1 MAGTTTYDVSRLT
14 VLWGSRYIT
23 GFADDS
29 ELKITPNGDAVT
41 PKTGIQG
48 DTVYSV
54 NPDRSATLTFS
65 VFANASVLA
74 ELRQDAR
81 SCTPRTLTVRDPGP
95 GGFLVQCDNCVI
107 TKIPDIDRGKEAKG
121 VEISIYVPD
130 FNPME

>member
-65 VFANASVLA
+65 GL
-74 ELRQDAR
+74 
-81 SCTPRTLTVRDPGP
+81 C
-95 GGFLVQCDNCVI
+95 
-107 TKIPDIDRGKEAKG
+107 
-121 VEISIYVPD
+121 
-130 FNPME
+130 